1 MARSRELEGGEAQ
14 QESCHPNSSCPPPQ
28 TLLPE
33 SMMQSLLPGSGFQKQ
48 LLAAQGQ
55 LQSSTAQLQVELL
68 QSQTKLSELEAQVR
82 AAGQRGEDHSLPRG
96 KWLEASP
103 GGRKGGLDAQARSL
117 VAEEPMDS
125 STPRCGSWSW
135 SVASTGCCWRVC
147 SSGTR
152 QTWSSL
158 RTRTGTHWLQPRGLP
173 ELRFPS
179 SWTQDLPLRS
189 AWPSR
194 RVFC

>member
-1 MARSRELEGGEAQ
+1 
-14 QESCHPNSSCPPPQ
+14 
-28 TLLPE
+28 
-33 SMMQSLLPGSGFQKQ
+33 MQSLLPGSGFQKQ
-48 LLAAQGQ
+48 LLASQGQ

-82 AAGQRGEDHSLPRG
+82 AAGQRGPLTCS
-96 KWLEASP
+96 WEASP
-103 GGRKGGLDAQARSL
+103 GGRKGGLDAQAQSL
-117 VAEEPMDS
+117 VAEEPSTMDS
-125 STPRCGSWSW
+125 SAPRCGSWSW
-135 SVASTGCCWRVC
+135 SVASTGCCWRAC

-158 RTRTGTHWLQPRGLP
+158 RTRTGTHWLQPWGLP

-179 SWTQDLPLRS
+179 SWTQDLPLCS

-194 RVFC
+194 WVFC